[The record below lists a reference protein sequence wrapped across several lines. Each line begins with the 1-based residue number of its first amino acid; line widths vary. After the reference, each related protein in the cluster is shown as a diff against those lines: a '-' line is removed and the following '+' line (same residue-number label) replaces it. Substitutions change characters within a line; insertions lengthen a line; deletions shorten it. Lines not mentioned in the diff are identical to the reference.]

1 MTEKPIDR
9 YIKSP
14 PPSDKRSHYQYLE
27 DQLSKLENVSNSH
40 VIAISDSSAT
50 AKALVTQEMNAR
62 VSGDEAQA
70 QYTLTVAAQTLNSA
84 SALVQQEVTAR
95 TTADTALASSIT
107 TLNANVG
114 TLSGSITNEASLRI
128 TADEAL
134 GTRIDNLVL
143 TNGSDAAV
151 IIDEEASAR
160 ITADYALGVRIDSL
174 TATVGTNTSAI
185 STEQTARSTRDDALA
200 KQLFTMSSGS
210 ARIYI
215 ATSAPGSTG
224 RQAGDVWFDS
234 STANNYKPYVWA
246 RATPSATSGA
256 YDWRDNSDGSF
267 TNLVG
272 NYAVYTQAI
281 STLTTAST
289 SQASSI
295 TALQTTVGDSTAGLV
310 KDVTALTTTVG
321 NSSSGLVKD
330 VTTLQST
337 TAQQRIFRQATMPST
352 ATADRKVGDLW
363 FDTSNNNAPYY
374 WNGTGWIANPD
385 NTRASVAALTTE
397 QTARTTADTAL
408 ASYLMIASA
417 GTSRVYTSDPGTS
430 GRQNGDVWIKPE
442 ENFRQYVWY
451 NSAWRDNGSGSY
463 SQYIGLLASVT
474 TTANAAYSTSQTA
487 QTAASSATAIAQQ
500 ATSTANSASSTAN
513 NASSAASTAQSI
525 ASTAQSVA
533 NTAKS
538 TADSASATANQANST
553 AASAAYQASQLS
565 TTVSDNYYTLN
576 SKIDSVN
583 ATLTTRTDSLATSIN
598 TVSSTV
604 NGYSS
609 SISTLQ
615 TTTASINGA
624 LSNQWAIV
632 GSLGGPSNNI
642 VTLTGIRKSDGSTTP
657 YLLRIAANTEIEGNL
672 LVKGSITTDQ
682 YGNSP
687 IASNAVSSSGYA
699 FGTGSASTSVTVRPG
714 ARVQVLA
721 NVKSSSSYTSI
732 QWAPVGNNVNNGTY
746 VLVNGSWQVKN
757 LSDYTPSSTVSSKAT
772 LRISTPAGNDDT
784 DILGAYNGS
793 INDVQIGA
801 TVINGVLCAI
811 YERRYTTMIYATT
824 GITSWYNS
832 GVDSTTFTFTAQ
844 SITTGA
850 TVNLYVIELSK

>member
-1 MTEKPIDR
+1 MTDTPLDT

-14 PPSDKRSHYQYLE
+14 PPADERSHFNYLE
-27 DQLSKLENVSNSH
+27 EQLTKLENASNKH
-40 VIAISDSSAT
+40 VVRIAENNES
-50 AKALVTQEMNAR
+50 AKALVMQEFNAR

-70 QYTLTVAAQTLNSA
+70 NYTLTVAAETLGQA
-84 SALVQQEVTAR
+84 TALVQQEATAR
-95 TTADTALASSIT
+95 TTADSALASNIT
-107 TLNANVG
+107 TLQANVG
-114 TLSGSITNEASLRI
+114 TLSGAITNESSIRI

-151 IIDEEASAR
+151 IIDEEATAR

-281 STLTTAST
+281 STLTTASS

-374 WNGTGWIANPD
+374 WNGTSWVANPD
-385 NTRASVAALTTE
+385 NTRATTAALTTE
-397 QTARTTADTAL
+397 QSARSSADAAVAAYAL
-408 ASYLMIASA
+408 TASA
-417 GTSRVYTSDPGTS
+417 GTGRVYTSDPGAT
-430 GRQNGDVWIKPE
+430 GRQIGDVWFKPE
-442 ENFRQYVWY
+442 ENFRPYVWY
-451 NSAWRDNGSGSY
+451 NNQWYDNSSGAY
-463 SQYIGLLASVT
+463 TQYVGHIASVT
-474 TTANAAYSTSQTA
+474 TTASAAYTNAGNA
-487 QTAASSATAIAQQ
+487 QT
-500 ATSTANSASSTAN
+500 TAN
-513 NASSAASTAQSI
+513 NADTKAT
-525 ASTAQSVA
+525 
-533 NTAKS
+533 TAKS
-538 TADSASATANQANST
+538 TADTANTLANNLSYEWRVQGTIDGQPAGSIRLTGAKKRNTDGTDSTVSTLIIDANAVINGSLLVADSVGTSQIAPYAVTSNELADSTVTSGKIADSAIGSNKIADAAVGSSKIADASVGQTKIADSAVSGSKIADGAVTETKIGAGAITEVKLANGSVT
-553 AASAAYQASQLS
+553 AAKMPDGVISGTKIADGAITTQKIAANAITANLINAQTITADKIVAKTITTGVIADNAVSNTAYSQGYGDSGNAVINLRAGS
-565 TTVSDNYYTLN
+565 RVS
-576 SKIDSVN
+576 I
-583 ATLTTRTDSLATSIN
+583 LATYAGGDN
-598 TVSSTV
+598 QGLQGADGTLVATV
-604 NGYSS
+604 NGSS
-609 SISTLQ
+609 FTNNSIPIRH
-615 TTTASINGA
+615 SIN
-624 LSNQWAIV
+624 N
-632 GSLGGPSNNI
+632 LG
-642 VTLTGIRKSDGSTTP
+642 VTTW
-657 YLLRIAANTEIEGNL
+657 N
-672 LVKGSITTDQ
+672 
-682 YGNSP
+682 
-687 IASNAVSSSGYA
+687 
-699 FGTGSASTSVTVRPG
+699 
-714 ARVQVLA
+714 
-721 NVKSSSSYTSI
+721 
-732 QWAPVGNNVNNGTY
+732 
-746 VLVNGSWQVKN
+746 
-757 LSDYTPSSTVSSKAT
+757 
-772 LRISTPAGNDDT
+772 
-784 DILGAYNGS
+784 
-793 INDVQIGA
+793 
-801 TVINGVLCAI
+801 INGV
-811 YERRYTTMIYATT
+811 YAL
-824 GITSWYNS
+824 TSVS
-832 GVDSTTFTFTAQ
+832 GSHVSH
-844 SITTGA
+844 GA
-850 TVNLYVIELSK
+850 TLLSFYTAPSDGQYYIKAYTSSGFGQLVSILVMELAK